1 MKNKIVTEF
10 HLTVD
15 SEGNLNVNVKGNT
28 NTLSTS
34 FASLMDDNEQFFDVI
49 RSAVM
54 KVVVKQLTECMAEEE
69 DEVAEQMEGILPNNV
84 WGQVVGEA

>member
-1 MKNKIVTEF
+1 MKKKIVTEF

-15 SEGNLNVNVKGNT
+15 SEGDLTVNVKGNT
-28 NTLSTS
+28 NTLSAS
-34 FASLMDDNEQFFDVI
+34 FASLMDDSEQFFDVI
-49 RSAVM
+49 RSAMM
-54 KVVVKQLTECMAEEE
+54 KVVAKQLTERMAEEE